1 MLSSKAS
8 RRYATALLKLAAE
21 NESVD
26 TVIADIG
33 VMKSTFDGSKE
44 LILVLANPIVRK
56 EKKLEILA
64 ELFKSKVGKTTWR
77 LIELMAEK
85 DRLALLPGMA
95 YDYIRQHNLF
105 AGILEVQITSA
116 FDLDENQK
124 KNLLESLESKTGKII
139 QATFHTNPALRGG
152 LVVRIEDTVID
163 GSVKHK
169 LEQLQQTL
177 YRTAV

>member
-8 RRYATALLKLAAE
+8 RRYASALLKLAVE
-21 NESVD
+21 NKTVD

-56 EKKLEILA
+56 DKKLAILA
-64 ELFKSKVGKTTWR
+64 DLFKSRVGKTTWR

-95 YDYIRQHNLF
+95 HDYIRQHNLF

-116 FDLDENQK
+116 FDLDETQK
-124 KNLLESLESKTGKII
+124 KNLLESLESKTGKKI
-139 QATFHTNPALRGG
+139 QATFHTNPELRGG
-152 LVVRIEDTVID
+152 VVVRIEDTVID

-169 LEQLQQTL
+169 LEQLKQTL

>member
-8 RRYATALLKLAAE
+8 RRYATALLKIAVE
-21 NESVD
+21 NKSVD

-33 VMKSTFDGSKE
+33 VMKATFDGSKE
-44 LILVLANPIVRK
+44 LILILGNPIVRK
-56 EKKLEILA
+56 EKKLSVLT
-64 ELFKSKVGKTTWR
+64 ELFRSRVGKTTWK

-95 YDYIRQHNLF
+95 SDYIRQHNLY

-116 FDLDENQK
+116 FDLDDDQR
-124 KNLLESLESKTGKII
+124 KNLLAMLAKTTGKKI
-139 QATFHTNPALRGG
+139 QAAFMTNPDLRGG
-152 LVVRIEDTVID
+152 VVVRIEDTVID

-169 LEQLQQTL
+169 LEQLQQTM